1 MILVPGVEVKPYY
14 YWTGTP
20 WNKLTLHNFNRHL
33 TVSGL
38 SEEDLSDLP
47 VIGNATW
54 NNTTKQRLPALVPA
68 LILLVGVSLVFSERR
83 RPVRL
88 REHGVVKRR
97 LLRKFAM
104 FSVGLSLFATWNNY
118 PFGRLADPYSGEH
131 DLRPYQRLIDYVVS
145 KDGLVYW
152 SHPEAR
158 YHDVEAGGAKMV
170 SRPYPGDLLATDN
183 YHGLAGIY
191 GDQIRVTLPGET
203 WDRTLMQ
210 YLNGLRRRPPYV
222 VTDIDFHYFKR
233 GGARWYELDGGQTI
247 LLMPEKS
254 KLEVL
259 RALRTGRSYATFQGE
274 KERVALCEFR
284 LQTADGGAAAQGS
297 EISGISPLQIRIQLD
312 WVGKAQEDLPFAL
325 QLIRNGQIIESL
337 EQPLPILLA
346 VKQNLAP
353 GRYYF
358 RLRAV
363 SKRKYEVLSN
373 PLFVE
378 VVEPDSRIN

>member
-1 MILVPGVEVKPYY
+1 MIHRMGSCLLSLALLAANSQAGSPPESGFQQYTAALHVHSTFSNGHYEIAELAELASQRNIDVLVLTDSFLSTVIYGVWPLDRIGLEGISKWTRPSVRNRGVANYLAAIRDAQGRFPDVILVPGVEVKPYY

-68 LILLVGVSLVFSERR
+68 LILLVGASLVFSERR

-88 REHGVVKRR
+88 REYGVVKRR

-158 YHDVEAGGAKMV
+158 YHDVEAGGCLTSTTISHGRQLKFPF
-170 SRPYPGDLLATDN
+170 SRERGC
-183 YHGLAGIY
+183 
-191 GDQIRVTLPGET
+191 
-203 WDRTLMQ
+203 
-210 YLNGLRRRPPYV
+210 NG
-222 VTDIDFHYFKR
+222 
-233 GGARWYELDGGQTI
+233 
-247 LLMPEKS
+247 M
-254 KLEVL
+254 
-259 RALRTGRSYATFQGE
+259 RA
-274 KERVALCEFR
+274 
-284 LQTADGGAAAQGS
+284 
-297 EISGISPLQIRIQLD
+297 
-312 WVGKAQEDLPFAL
+312 
-325 QLIRNGQIIESL
+325 
-337 EQPLPILLA
+337 
-346 VKQNLAP
+346 
-353 GRYYF
+353 
-358 RLRAV
+358 
-363 SKRKYEVLSN
+363 
-373 PLFVE
+373 
-378 VVEPDSRIN
+378 